1 MHLDLLDQSWIME
14 CSQHKQELEQSDSG
28 MFVCKL
34 GKELGK
40 GGFGAVYA
48 ATCRQLEGKE
58 LAVKQQ
64 VIKLSSGISLLR
76 LRLAW
81 YVCIFG
87 LLQLLIYLTRTC
99 VLCITGSFPN

>member
-1 MHLDLLDQSWIME
+1 MHLDLLDQRWIIK
-14 CSQHKQELEQSDSG
+14 CIHKQEIEQSDSA

-34 GKELGK
+34 GTELGK

-48 ATCRQLEGKE
+48 ATCRQLPGKE

-64 VIKLSSGISLLR
+64 VIKLSSGVSHLR

-81 YVCIFG
+81 YVCIFC
-87 LLQLLIYLTRTC
+87 LLDPLSL
-99 VLCITGSFPN
+99 

>member
-1 MHLDLLDQSWIME
+1 ME
-14 CSQHKQELEQSDSG
+14 CSHHTQEREQSDSGIG

-48 ATCRQLEGKE
+48 ATCRQLPGKA

-64 VIKLSSGISLLR
+64 VIKLSSGVSHLR

-81 YVCIFG
+81 YVLVFFVCYRPIK
-87 LLQLLIYLTRTC
+87 LIKTC
-99 VLCITGSFPN
+99 VLCTTGSLMN